1 MHAERITAD
10 TEGAFK
16 SVSEEIESLCTLGE
30 RAKQKVK
37 ENFEGMRSSLEQREK
52 ELLGKI
58 DSYIEDTQET
68 LEFQKQ

>member
-1 MHAERITAD
+1 MHAETITAD

-16 SVSEEIESLCTLGE
+16 SVSEEIENLCTLGE

-37 ENFEGMRSSLEQREK
+37 EKFEGMRSSLEQREK